1 MVEARF
7 VGEQTR
13 EEIAVIC
20 STKRNLHTFLT
31 CDMDYALP
39 ALEFTTLE
47 WLGAIWRGDCQVS
60 LHIHKLI
67 IALLNRCFAASIASL
82 LTLLM

>member
-60 LHIHKLI
+60 LNLTRVDIHFLP
-67 IALLNRCFAASIASL
+67 
-82 LTLLM
+82 